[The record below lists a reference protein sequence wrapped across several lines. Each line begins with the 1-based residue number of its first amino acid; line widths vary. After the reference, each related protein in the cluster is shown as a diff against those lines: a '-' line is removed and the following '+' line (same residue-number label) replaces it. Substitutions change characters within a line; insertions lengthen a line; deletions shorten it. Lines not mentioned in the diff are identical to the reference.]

1 MTIISRGDSLSGAQF
16 SECERYRYRLW
27 RAWGTGPRVLFLM
40 LNPSTADE
48 AKLDPTVR
56 RCYGYAQDWGYDGFE
71 VCNIFAYRA
80 TDPDDMKAQADPIG
94 PFNDTIIASVARS
107 IDLEGG
113 RVIAAWGVHGKY
125 KNRSQRVQALLRV
138 ADVPLHYLRMTKTG
152 EPNHPLYLPKDL
164 EPQHWLEYGLDH
176 A

>member
-56 RCYGYAQDWGYDGFE
+56 RCYGYAQDWGYDGVE

-80 TDPDDMKAQADPIG
+80 TDPKDMKAQADPIG
-94 PFNDTIIASVARS
+94 PMNDPTLIAAAKS
-107 IDLEGG
+107 IDAEGG
-113 RVIAAWGVHGKY
+113 RIICAWGQHGKY
-125 KNRSQRVQALLRV
+125 RQRSKRVRALMYENT
-138 ADVPLHYLRMTKTG
+138 VPLHYLRMSENG
-152 EPNHPLYLPKDL
+152 EPSHPLYLPKSL
-164 EPQHWLEYGLDH
+164 EPVAWEYEP
-176 A
+176 